1 MRPSAK
7 LVAVLFGISRVMGL
21 VVAITPLIA
30 LGLSFPSAAPDR
42 PQLSSGAI
50 NEARG
55 DLLSSVASESPRVS
69 NHWGITRYLM
79 GFAGDRS
86 LNVATVV
93 EQARSGYARYTV
105 RLQLSSGSDQS
116 IAVIAPPGG
125 LRPEVL
131 DMTGDGI
138 RNDLVLTPRLLNWP
152 LTVLLND
159 GHDHFVVAISGSL
172 PGSWGS
178 QDAASGT
185 RDVQSGVALL
195 SSGFRADCLSDVEGT
210 FHAPLCQTPF
220 SPIARTASGRSGQA
234 VRLGR
239 APPLV

>member
-7 LVAVLFGISRVMGL
+7 LVALLLGISRVVGI

-30 LGLSFPSAAPDR
+30 LGLSFHSAAPGQ
-42 PQLSSGAI
+42 PQFVSSAI
-50 NEARG
+50 NEARANP
-55 DLLSSVASESPRVS
+55 SPPVASESPKVS
-69 NHWGITRYLM
+69 NHWEITRYLM

-86 LNVATVV
+86 LDVATAA
-93 EQARSGYARYTV
+93 EQVHPGSTRYTI

-159 GHDHFVVAISGSL
+159 GHDHFVVAISGTL
-172 PGSWGS
+172 RGSWGS
-178 QDAASGT
+178 EDEASGK

-195 SSGFRADCLSDVEGT
+195 SSGFRADCLSNVEGT
-210 FHAPLCQTPF
+210 FYSPLCQTPL
-220 SPIARTASGRSGQA
+220 SPIAQTASARSGHA

-239 APPLV
+239 DPPLV